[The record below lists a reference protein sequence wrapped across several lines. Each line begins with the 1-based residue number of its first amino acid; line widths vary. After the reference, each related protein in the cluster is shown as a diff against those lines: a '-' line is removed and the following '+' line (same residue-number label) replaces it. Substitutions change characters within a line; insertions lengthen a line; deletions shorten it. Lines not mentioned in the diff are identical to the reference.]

1 MRVMEVI
8 VFIEQMDT
16 MEAIESIVSVRDFYD
31 RLLFMG
37 LDYYFVGLIKKVLNR
52 LWINILDL

>member
-8 VFIEQMDT
+8 VFIDQMDT
-16 MEAIESIVSVRDFYD
+16 IESIVSVRDFYG

-37 LDYYFVGLIKKVLNR
+37 LDYYFVGLFKKV
-52 LWINILDL
+52 

>member
-8 VFIEQMDT
+8 VFIDQMDT
-16 MEAIESIVSVRDFYD
+16 MEAIESIVSVRDFYG

-37 LDYYFVGLIKKVLNR
+37 LDYYFVGLIKKV
-52 LWINILDL
+52 

>member
-8 VFIEQMDT
+8 VFIDQMDT
-16 MEAIESIVSVRDFYD
+16 MEAIEIIVSVRDFYD

-37 LDYYFVGLIKKVLNR
+37 LDYYFVGLIKKV
-52 LWINILDL
+52 